1 MNQRGGWLDIEKG
14 RRGWS
19 YFQRLSQNI
28 RGDIFFLKWSF
39 DQKPMAISYLI
50 YFNANNEYELYIT
63 YIIFGLD
70 V

>member
-28 RGDIFFLKWSF
+28 RRDIFFWNGR
-39 DQKPMAISYLI
+39 LI
-50 YFNANNEYELYIT
+50 ENQSQFFSVIYYNKEWKRVT
-63 YIIFGLD
+63 YNIYYKRFR
-70 V
+70 